1 MSTLTKESSS
11 PVKVVQVLADF
22 RLGLPRMGTVFVSA
36 RRHTIQVYRTA
47 KGLEGK
53 CKECSCRG
61 GCPAMHDAMRAVEIL
76 AGAWE
81 RRPFSHVQARI
92 EADLRSG
99 PLAEPEEPG
108 IRPYD
113 GLARDTCEA
122 DLVPI
127 NIPPWAYDEQSI
139 RRPVVD
145 AEIAQNVWHELQ
157 HRLNRLLG
165 APIHA
170 EPSYRPPVHKYYR
183 ASWELDRGMTH
194 AAFELDLLSDLDE
207 HGQLDAFDP

>member
-36 RRHTIQVYRTA
+36 RRHTVQVYRTA

-92 EADLRSG
+92 LPGQVYSARTIKASGEITFGSLPALFIPRKCCARGATSSARSLRG
-99 PLAEPEEPG
+99 
-108 IRPYD
+108 
-113 GLARDTCEA
+113 
-122 DLVPI
+122 
-127 NIPPWAYDEQSI
+127 
-139 RRPVVD
+139 
-145 AEIAQNVWHELQ
+145 
-157 HRLNRLLG
+157 
-165 APIHA
+165 
-170 EPSYRPPVHKYYR
+170 
-183 ASWELDRGMTH
+183 GMRMQMT
-194 AAFELDLLSDLDE
+194 
-207 HGQLDAFDP
+207 